1 MISKNSFNEDSLL
14 QDIIGKW
21 GEHGAH
27 ADLCRFMISEITNT
41 RLLLNELVKA
51 EQAYAQASFHSRF
64 AINPN
69 MQILTTI
76 KADPHENE
84 VPFLDQLNEV
94 WDKIMALPWIEK
106 D

>member
-14 QDIIGKW
+14 QDLIDKW

-27 ADLCRFMISEITNT
+27 ADLCRFMILEITNT

-51 EQAYAQASFHSRF
+51 EQAYAHASFHY
-64 AINPN
+64 
-69 MQILTTI
+69 
-76 KADPHENE
+76 ENE
-84 VPFLDQLNEV
+84 VPFLDQLNEI